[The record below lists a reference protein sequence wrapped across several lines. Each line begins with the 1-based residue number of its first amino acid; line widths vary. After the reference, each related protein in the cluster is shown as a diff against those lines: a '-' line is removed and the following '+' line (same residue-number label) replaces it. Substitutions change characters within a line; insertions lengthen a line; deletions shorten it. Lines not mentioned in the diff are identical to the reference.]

1 MFLYGR
7 GEEDLK
13 EEAERDSAVPGLNSE
28 GRRSRKGEWT
38 VYLPA
43 LLHPAFLAL
52 SLVLSAVVALLQ
64 PSQGASLP
72 VLLLKQPLHAI
83 FLPST

>member
-1 MFLYGR
+1 MFLWGR

-13 EEAERDSAVPGLNSE
+13 EEAERDSAAPGLNSE
-28 GRRSRKGEWT
+28 GRGSRKGEWND
-38 VYLPA
+38 YLPA
-43 LLHPAFLAL
+43 LLHSAFGVL

-64 PSQGASLP
+64 PSQGAALP